1 MTEIDLSTLTPEI
14 AAYIRALEKKN
25 STLEAKN
32 QKLEEENR
40 AQKDALVRLQSLNEQ
55 LVCLRKRMFGQS
67 SEKIEYVD
75 CKQLDFFNEAEVCCD
90 AAAPEPGKTVPV
102 AAHSRKAKR
111 TKAELTEGLE
121 HQKVLCELP
130 ENERICARCGTE
142 MVQIGE
148 KYVRSELT
156 IIPAKI
162 SVIDYYAATYKCA
175 HCEQETGECY
185 IEKLYQ

>member
-14 AAYIRALEKKN
+14 AAYIRA
-25 STLEAKN
+25 LEAKN

-55 LVCLRKRMFGQS
+55 LVCLRKRMFWQS

-102 AAHSRKAKR
+102 AAHTVHSGVAGGKWSGSRKR
-111 TKAELTEGLE
+111 
-121 HQKVLCELP
+121 P
-130 ENERICARCGTE
+130 SI
-142 MVQIGE
+142 
-148 KYVRSELT
+148 
-156 IIPAKI
+156 
-162 SVIDYYAATYKCA
+162 
-175 HCEQETGECY
+175 
-185 IEKLYQ
+185 

>member
-14 AAYIRALEKKN
+14 AAYIRALEV
-25 STLEAKN
+25 KN

-130 ENERICARCGTE
+130 ENERICAR
-142 MVQIGE
+142 
-148 KYVRSELT
+148 
-156 IIPAKI
+156 
-162 SVIDYYAATYKCA
+162 
-175 HCEQETGECY
+175 
-185 IEKLYQ
+185 